1 MPPTT
6 RRPDQHDVIVV
17 GARCAGAATALLL
30 ARAGH
35 DVVLVDRATFPTDTL
50 STHAIARS
58 GVVQLR
64 RWGLLGPI
72 LRSGAPLLS
81 DLAFHDPDGVVVRRL
96 TPRHG
101 VDGLVAPRRIV
112 LDALLV
118 DAAREAGAS
127 VRTGVTVECVVRSGA
142 GRVSGI
148 VARDGDGGRVEL
160 TGRMVVGAD
169 GLRSRIARAVEAPV
183 LRAEAPLG
191 ATHYVYAAG
200 DWPHLEYHLGDRA
213 FGGVFPSHG
222 GEACVW
228 ICTPAA
234 AARAARRLTTSV
246 DEAFDHLVDGAPSLA
261 ARLRGRRRT
270 APARG
275 AIALPNHVRAAAGP
289 GWALVGD
296 AAYHRDAVT
305 GHGMSDAFRD
315 ADLLADAVHD
325 ILGGGDEAAALARY
339 EQARLAALSPLLDV
353 TCEMTRYPGRERFRG
368 LQRRLGELVDA
379 EAAALARRGA
389 PRRQAA

>member
-6 RRPDQHDVIVV
+6 RIPEHHDVIVV

-35 DVVLVDRATFPTDTL
+35 DVALVDRATFPADTL

-58 GVVQLR
+58 GVVQLQ
-64 RWGLLGPI
+64 RWGLLEQV
-72 LRSGAPLLS
+72 LRSGTPLLR
-81 DLAFHDPDGVVVRRL
+81 DLSFHDPDGVIVRRL

-118 DAAREAGAS
+118 DAAREAGAT
-127 VRTGVTVECVVRSGA
+127 VRTGVTVEGVARSGH
-142 GRVSGI
+142 GRVAGI
-148 VARDGDGGRVEL
+148 VARDGDGGRVDL
-160 TGRMVVGAD
+160 TGRIVVGAD
-169 GLRSRIARAVEAPV
+169 GLRSRIGRAVEAPI

-191 ATHYVYAAG
+191 ATHYAYVAG

-234 AARAARRLTTSV
+234 VAREVRRRTTSV
-246 DEAFDHLVDGAPSLA
+246 DEAFDVLVGGTPSLA
-261 ARLRGRRRT
+261 ARLTGRRRT
-270 APARG
+270 SPARG
-275 AIALPNHVRAAAGP
+275 AIALPNHVRTASGP

-315 ADLLADAVHD
+315 ADLLAEAVHR
-325 ILGGGDEAAALARY
+325 ILTGGDEAAALARY

-353 TCEMTRYPGRERFRG
+353 TCEMIRYPGRDRFRA
-368 LQRRLGELVDA
+368 LQRHLGQLVDA
-379 EAAALARRGA
+379 EAALLARRAA
-389 PRRQAA
+389 PVRQAA